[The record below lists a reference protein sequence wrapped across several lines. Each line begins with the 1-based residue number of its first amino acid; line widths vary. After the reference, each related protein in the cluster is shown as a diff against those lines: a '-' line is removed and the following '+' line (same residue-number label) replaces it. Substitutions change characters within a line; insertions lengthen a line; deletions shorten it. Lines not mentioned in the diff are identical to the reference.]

1 MMHPIPLLLFLSL
14 EIVTGANTSLREA
27 GIEAGIY
34 MGSQFKL
41 SAIQNISD
49 PEYRT
54 KHESQYSLSTV
65 GNMCKWQ
72 ATHPQQGLFDLS
84 RCIASFNYS
93 LTANQQFR
101 GHNLCWGNNNPS
113 WLLNGGFKKDELQ
126 TILQHHIN
134 TVMKG
139 VVSAGKSPFAWDVVN
154 EACVTQEEYDSNGG
168 LSGNANFFKDN
179 FWYPA
184 LPNYVDV
191 AFTAARKANPNTL
204 LLDAGDI
211 FQGTPYFNYYGGELE
226 FKLMSMLKYDLA
238 TIGNHDFDN
247 GIEGLYKQLPHAN
260 FEFVSANYDF
270 SKTVMNEHVKPYK
283 IFKKNGIKI
292 GVFGLGIELNGL
304 VLKKQY
310 KETVYR
316 DPIEISQDMSRILK
330 EDEQCDLIICLSHL
344 GHYYKKDPN
353 KISDVVLARATKHI
367 DLIIGGHTHTFLK
380 KPIIEKN
387 ILGENVLINQVGCY
401 GLYMGK
407 IDFFFDSNKSK
418 KVRGTT
424 ILV

>member
-1 MMHPIPLLLFLSL
+1 MRRRDFLRQSSASATLLSL
-14 EIVTGANTSLREA
+14 SSLSLTSFVPETDSRQITILHTNDVHSHIDAFGPESGRNSNKGGVARRASLIQSLRE
-27 GIEAGIY
+27 
-34 MGSQFKL
+34 Q
-41 SAIQNISD
+41 
-49 PEYRT
+49 
-54 KHESQYSLSTV
+54 
-65 GNMCKWQ
+65 
-72 ATHPQQGLFDLS
+72 
-84 RCIASFNYS
+84 
-93 LTANQQFR
+93 
-101 GHNLCWGNNNPS
+101 
-113 WLLNGGFKKDELQ
+113 
-126 TILQHHIN
+126 
-134 TVMKG
+134 
-139 VVSAGKSPFAWDVVN
+139 
-154 EACVTQEEYDSNGG
+154 
-168 LSGNANFFKDN
+168 
-179 FWYPA
+179 
-184 LPNYVDV
+184 
-191 AFTAARKANPNTL
+191 NPNTL

-270 SKTVMNEHVKPYK
+270 SKTIMNEHVKPYK

-316 DPIEISQDMSRILK
+316 DPIEISQDTSRILK